1 MNYRSASLQSLN
13 GRRAA
18 IILLVCFI
26 ASLGSIFTLFAE
38 PNKKP
43 QIRLKEDLF
52 SVSFPTDK
60 DGWAC
65 GRFGMVLHTVDGGKT
80 WEYQQ
85 TGTDYTLSSIS
96 FGDSKNGWAVG
107 DEGIIIH
114 TEDGGKTW
122 VKQKSPVSYFL
133 MGVHFADARNGWIAT
148 ERTTILHTQDGGKTW
163 VKQFSDRDFIL
174 KSVSFC
180 DQKNGWAVGEYGFIY
195 HTEDGGVTWKKQ
207 AGEFKVSEETGEVV
221 GGNILFGVFAESSQ
235 RAWAVGIDG
244 HVVRT
249 TNGGKTWN
257 KVGVPVPRAHLYSVV
272 SSKTGVTAI
281 GGDGVFMWSRDG
293 GATWQ
298 SPEFK
303 PSIKYGWIY
312 GLAPRGEADFAAVGL
327 DGAVYL
333 GDGKKTPPSFTRI
346 VY

>member
-1 MNYRSASLQSLN
+1 MA
-13 GRRAA
+13 
-18 IILLVCFI
+18 
-26 ASLGSIFTLFAE
+26 
-38 PNKKP
+38 
-43 QIRLKEDLF
+43 
-52 SVSFPTDK
+52 
-60 DGWAC
+60 
-65 GRFGMVLHTVDGGKT
+65 
-80 WEYQQ
+80 
-85 TGTDYTLSSIS
+85 
-96 FGDSKNGWAVG
+96 
-107 DEGIIIH
+107 
-114 TEDGGKTW
+114 
-122 VKQKSPVSYFL
+122 
-133 MGVHFADARNGWIAT
+133 
-148 ERTTILHTQDGGKTW
+148 
-163 VKQFSDRDFIL
+163 
-174 KSVSFC
+174 
-180 DQKNGWAVGEYGFIY
+180 
-195 HTEDGGVTWKKQ
+195 KQ